1 MKPHLTLLA
10 AVAAALATALS
21 LSACGEKPQT
31 ISSGVGADSA
41 AFQGTGKAYA
51 VPGWKQ
57 GDKTSWEQQLK
68 TRTQNAQNEYTK
80 VP

>member
-1 MKPHLTLLA
+1 MKRHLTVMA
-10 AVAAALATALS
+10 AVAAALA

-31 ISSGVGADSA
+31 NSSGVGVDSA
-41 AFQGTGKAYA
+41 AFQGTGKPYA
-51 VPGWKQ
+51 EAGWKQ
-57 GDKTSWEQQLK
+57 GDKTSWEQHLK

>member
-1 MKPHLTLLA
+1 MKTHLTL
-10 AVAAALATALS
+10 VAALAAAFA

-31 ISSGVGADSA
+31 NSSGVGVDTE
-41 AFQGTGKAYA
+41 AFQGTGKVYA

>member
-1 MKPHLTLLA
+1 MKARLTLAA
-10 AVAAALATALS
+10 AVAAAALLA
-21 LSACGEKPQT
+21 ACGDRTQT
-31 ISSGVGADSA
+31 IHSGIATDTQ

-68 TRTQNAQNEYTK
+68 TRTQMGQNDYVK
-80 VP
+80 VN

>member
-1 MKPHLTLLA
+1 MKAQLTFMA
-10 AVAAALATALS
+10 AVAAAFA

-31 ISSGVGADSA
+31 NSSGVGVDTA
-41 AFQGTGKAYA
+41 AFQGTGKVYA

-68 TRTQNAQNEYTK
+68 TRTQMGQNDYAK
-80 VP
+80 VN